1 MVGSQTR
8 GSGTEAKQLAR
19 RGVTRQQMGTSST
32 TTAEEEANGGEKE
45 DSDRAAAVGFMAA
58 DPEVGARVA
67 AAIGNAPAILA
78 GVHRSA
84 PAETVRSAA
93 R

>member
-1 MVGSQTR
+1 MVLEGK
-8 GSGTEAKQLAR
+8 GL
-19 RGVTRQQMGTSST
+19 SST
-32 TTAEEEANGGEKE
+32 TTAEEEADGGEKE

-58 DPEVGARVA
+58 DPEVGTRVA
-67 AAIGNAPAILA
+67 AVIRNAPTILA